1 MFPYEI
7 DSLHD
12 VTSVNFKSKKVHED
26 IISGQQDIY
35 FSEVSKNYKYVKSP
49 LRIGALTGLNN
60 VELASMNNAA
70 QQW

>member
-1 MFPYEI
+1 MFAYEI
-7 DSLHD
+7 DSLRD

-26 IISGQQDIY
+26 IISGRQDIY
-35 FSEVSKNYKYVKSP
+35 FSEVSKNYEYVKSP